1 MWDTDPINFPSQLD
15 SFNARGS
22 EYYTDM
28 YGCAVCNLSPH
39 PLAILIWMW
48 QRGLILDMSKMK
60 SPSPS
65 HPVHSIRL
73 CSLPYGKG
81 SPACPK
87 SPRSPLEHSWLL
99 HPQFVHACINDISLM
114 VVHLLPTSALF
125 WALRISS
132 WPASNNLFTVVP
144 ASNFLTPP
152 NHVEYFNQRNISKTQ
167 SWLSSLFVSPVTFI
181 IKFSSLTAPKILYLV
196 ALNGR

>member
-1 MWDTDPINFPSQLD
+1 MQP
-15 SFNARGS
+15 
-22 EYYTDM
+22 
-28 YGCAVCNLSPH
+28 LSPPTGH
-39 PLAILIWMW
+39 PH
-48 QRGLILDMSKMK
+48 LDVTKGPHTRYVQNEIPFPF
-60 SPSPS
+60 SP
-65 HPVHSIRL
+65 
-73 CSLPYGKG
+73 CSLHTPYGKG

-87 SPRSPLEHSWLL
+87 SPGSPLEHSWLL